1 MNNDVNKTRDVETR
15 DERREA
21 KQLIT
26 RHRHCEEAAGQSLS
40 RAKRREHKLIALL
53 LTAFPLGGIGGLY
66 AQQQQQ
72 KFEYTLTLEETI
84 NLAQD
89 QSLDAIRTRNTFL
102 SSYWQYRSYKANY
115 LPGLTFSGEVPDFS
129 KRLTA
134 TTIKDTAT
142 GAVITEYLSDFSNR
156 ISGTLSLTQNLPTGG
171 SISLYSS
178 LEMYDRFVGDFNN
191 HDSRQFYSTP
201 VSIRLYQSF
210 FGVNNYK
217 WDRKIEPLRYEE
229 AKRIYLRQMEEVSLR
244 AITYFFDYA
253 AAVQNLAIAEFNY
266 ANNDTLYKIARGRY
280 NLGTIGEND
289 LLQSELGFM
298 DASSSLNEAEL
309 SKESAQNRL
318 RSFLGFNE
326 LTTVNILIPAD
337 VPQVELDVEKV
348 LLWAK
353 KNNPDLL
360 AYQRQLIEAER
371 RVAEEK
377 SNTGFRADL
386 NVTFG
391 LTQTAEEIAGAYRS
405 PKDMET
411 VSVSIGL
418 PILDWGKGRGR
429 VQMAKSSQAVV
440 RNQVEQ
446 AYADFE
452 QDILLRVRRFNMQDA
467 QFLIA
472 AKSDTIAQKRYDV
485 SKRRFLIDKITITDM
500 NNAQMDRD
508 RSQQNYINALRN
520 YWNFYYTI
528 RQLSLYDYIK
538 DEPLTT
544 DFDVLVK

>member
-1 MNNDVNKTRDVETR
+1 MTF
-15 DERREA
+15 
-21 KQLIT
+21 
-26 RHRHCEEAAGQSLS
+26 AG
-40 RAKRREHKLIALL
+40 
-53 LTAFPLGGIGGLY
+53 
-66 AQQQQQ
+66 
-72 KFEYTLTLEETI
+72 TL
-84 NLAQD
+84 
-89 QSLDAIRTRNTFL
+89 
-102 SSYWQYRSYKANY
+102 
-115 LPGLTFSGEVPDFS
+115 PDFV
-129 KRLTA
+129 KRYTSESVPV
-134 TTIKDTAT
+134 TVIDSAT
-142 GAVITEYLSDFSNR
+142 GNPKTEYRLENMSKFSNT
-156 ISGTLSLTQNLPTGG
+156 ISGSLSLTQNLPTGG
-171 SISLYSS
+171 NISLYSS
-178 LEMYDRFVGDFNN
+178 LQMSDEFRDNFSN
-191 HDSRQFYSTP
+191 HKSRAFLSAP
-201 VSIRLYQSF
+201 VSITLYQSF

-229 AKRIYLRQMEEVSLR
+229 AKRVYLRQMEEVSIR
-244 AITYFFDYA
+244 AIGYFFDYA

-266 ANNDTLYKIARGRY
+266 ANNDTLHKIAKGRY

-298 DASSSLNEAEL
+298 DASSSLNDAQL

-326 LTTVNILIPAD
+326 LTTVNILIPTA
-337 VPQVELDVEKV
+337 VPQVNLDLEKV

-377 SNTGFRADL
+377 SNTGFQADL

-391 LTQTAEEIAGAYRS
+391 LNQTAGDIGGAYRS
-405 PKDMET
+405 PNDMET
-411 VSVSIGL
+411 VNVTLKL
-418 PILDWGKGRGR
+418 PILDWGRGRGR

-538 DEPLTT
+538 DEPLGT
-544 DFDVLVK
+544 DFDALVK